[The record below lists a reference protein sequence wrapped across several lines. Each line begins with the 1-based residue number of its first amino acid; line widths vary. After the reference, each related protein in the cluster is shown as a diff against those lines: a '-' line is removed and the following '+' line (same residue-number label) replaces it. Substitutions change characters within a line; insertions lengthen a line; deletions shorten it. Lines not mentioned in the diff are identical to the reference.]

1 MYTLEKWSAPF
12 VRGEDSNIDSS
23 SVLSAEG
30 QGSYAAIQRVELRFV
45 SEQMNYRVLYRE
57 NRHINFWRGVI
68 SKGNKFRS
76 NPTLVWFCQH
86 KKVQCDYLELE
97 HSFSGFVRKAFVTDC
112 LPSLHVCEYS
122 TPANCFSLWFL
133 SMVSLLF
140 LSNGEGMI
148 YLRANVNLEKIC
160 LTLLGRRFWSILPRD
175 DLIRMLSI

>member
-1 MYTLEKWSAPF
+1 MIVASGEALQACMYTLEKWSAPF
-12 VRGEDSNIDSS
+12 VRGEDSNIGSS

-30 QGSYAAIQRVELRFV
+30 QGSYAAIQRVELRFF
-45 SEQMNYRVLYRE
+45 SGQMSYRVLYRE

-97 HSFSGFVRKAFVTDC
+97 HSFSGFVRKAFVIDC

-133 SMVSLLF
+133 SCFCQMEREWF
-140 LSNGEGMI
+140 IFGQ
-148 YLRANVNLEKIC
+148 
-160 LTLLGRRFWSILPRD
+160 TLIWKRSV
-175 DLIRMLSI
+175 

>member
-76 NPTLVWFCQH
+76 NPTLV
-86 KKVQCDYLELE
+86 
-97 HSFSGFVRKAFVTDC
+97 
-112 LPSLHVCEYS
+112 
-122 TPANCFSLWFL
+122 
-133 SMVSLLF
+133 
-140 LSNGEGMI
+140 
-148 YLRANVNLEKIC
+148 
-160 LTLLGRRFWSILPRD
+160 
-175 DLIRMLSI
+175 